1 MRIISWNV
9 NGIRAAYQKGAI
21 DWLLDQT
28 PDVIC
33 LQEVKARLE
42 QIPDTIQILDGYKT
56 YWYPAERPG
65 YSGVATYTNKL
76 PLSVTM
82 GMGFPE
88 FDNEGRVIR
97 TDFNDF
103 ILFNVYFPNG
113 QRGHERVQ
121 YKLNF
126 YQYLLEICNVL
137 HQEQK
142 NIIITGDFNTAHT
155 EIDLANP
162 AENINTSGFLPE
174 ERVWVTKYLDSG
186 FIDVY
191 RTLYPDRKQYT
202 WWTYRLGARR
212 RNIGWR
218 IDYFLISES
227 LKDRVKDVIISEEI
241 QGSDHCPVTLLI
253 E

>member
-21 DWLLDQT
+21 EWLLSQS

-42 QIPDTIQILDGYKT
+42 QVPDAVKTLEGYET
-56 YWYPAERPG
+56 YWNAAERPG
-65 YSGVATYTNKL
+65 YSGVATYTKRL
-76 PLSVTM
+76 PSSVTM
-82 GMGFPE
+82 GMALPE

-97 TDFNDF
+97 TDFEDF
-103 ILFNVYFPNG
+103 VLFNVYFPNG

-121 YKLNF
+121 YKLSF
-126 YQYLLEICNVL
+126 YESLLGICCDLRQN
-137 HQEQK
+137 QK
-142 NIIITGDFNTAHT
+142 NVIVTGDFNTAHM

-162 AENINTSGFLPE
+162 AENVNTSGFLAE
-174 ERVWVTKYLDSG
+174 ERVWVTRYLDEG
-186 FIDVY
+186 FLDIY
-191 RTLYPDRKQYT
+191 RVLYPEREQYT

-227 LKDRVKDVIISEEI
+227 LRDRVKDVIISEEVA
-241 QGSDHCPVTLLI
+241 GSDHCPITLLI
-253 E
+253 D